1 MMPFWI
7 LSIIIP
13 VAYGHDVGV
22 IKGTVKDSESNLP
35 LQGAHIVIENTERQ
49 AVTNAL
55 GIFQFANADT
65 GTYQL
70 SISYVGYQ
78 PITQTVEVKS
88 DESVNLSVD
97 LVPSYLELSEVAV
110 MARPT
115 NDINT
120 ISAID
125 INLRPVQNSQD
136 ILRYVPGLF
145 IAQHAGGGKAEQIFL
160 RGFDIDHGTD
170 INLSV
175 DGMPV
180 NMVSHAHGQ
189 GYSDLH
195 FIIPETVGQV
205 NFQKG
210 PYYADR
216 GNFTTAGF
224 VEFSTKNALDK
235 SMVKVEGGQF
245 DTYRTVAMLDL
256 LGEKAR
262 ENNQH
267 AYIASEFLSTQGYF
281 DSPQNFTRFNLMG
294 KYNGVLDENK
304 YLTATFSTFR
314 SKWDASGQI
323 PQRAVDSGIIGRFGA
338 IDDTEG
344 GFTDRT
350 NLSIKLGNALED
362 GAFLSNQVYLIN
374 YGFELYSNFTF
385 NLEDP
390 ENGDQIRQKENRNTV
405 GYTGTYNKPYTFF
418 GKEASTDVGLG
429 LRYDDVDGN
438 ELSHSKARRITLD
451 SLALGDV
458 DEINAFA
465 FIDQNL
471 HLSDRLTLNAGLRLD
486 HFNFAYVNALDSVY
500 DRKTASK
507 TMASPKLNL
516 YYQANAS
523 TQLFLKSGIGFHSN
537 DTRVIVANTGKDI
550 LPKAYGVEVGSNFKP
565 WPDLFINTALW
576 YLYLDQEFVYV
587 GDAGIVEPSGRTQ
600 RAGIDLSFRYQPF
613 RWLFADIDLNYT
625 RPRALDADEGNDYI
639 PLAPAFTSIGGLS
652 FKTQNGFHGSL
663 RYRYLDDRPA
673 NEENSVVAEG
683 YFLLDAVVKYT
694 WQSFEFGL
702 SAENLLNEEW
712 KEAQFDT
719 ESRLSFETEPVSEI
733 HFTPGTPFFMKASV
747 SYYF

>member
-1 MMPFWI
+1 MMGIMMPM
-7 LSIIIP
+7 
-13 VAYGHDVGV
+13 AYGHDVV
-22 IKGTVKDSESNLP
+22 VLKGMVMDGETYLP
-35 LQGAHIVIENTERQ
+35 LQGAHVILENTDRQ
-49 AVTNAL
+49 TITNAL
-55 GIFQFANADT
+55 GKFQFSNVET

-70 SISYVGYQ
+70 QISYVGYQ
-78 PITQTVEVKS
+78 PVTQSIEVNPEKNIQIA
-88 DESVNLSVD
+88 VNLERS
-97 LVPSYLELSEVAV
+97 SLELSEIAV
-110 MARPT
+110 MARPSD
-115 NDINT
+115 DINT

-125 INLRPVQNSQD
+125 VNLRPVQSSQD

-195 FIIPETVGQV
+195 FIIPETVGNV

-210 PYYADR
+210 PYDADR

-224 VEFSTKNALDK
+224 VEFSTRNALDR

-245 DTYRTVAMLDL
+245 DTYRTVAMIDL

-267 AYIASEFLSTQGYF
+267 AYVASEFLSTQGYF
-281 DSPQNFTRFNLMG
+281 DSPQNFTRLNLLG

-323 PQRAVDSGIIGRFGA
+323 PQRAVESGLIGRFGA

-344 GFTDRT
+344 GYTDRT
-350 NLSIKLGNALED
+350 NLSVKLGNALEN
-362 GAFLSNQVYLIN
+362 GSFLSNQIYLVN
-374 YGFELYSNFTF
+374 YAFELYSNFTF

-390 ENGDQIRQKENRNTV
+390 ENGDQIRQKENRNIV
-405 GYTGTYNKPYTFF
+405 GYTGTYSKAYTLL
-418 GKEASTDVGLG
+418 GREASTDVGLG
-429 LRYDDVDGN
+429 FRYDDVDGN
-438 ELSHSKARRITLD
+438 ELSHTKARRIPLD
-451 SLALGDV
+451 SIALGDV

-465 FIDQNL
+465 FVDQHV
-471 HLSDRLTLNAGLRLD
+471 HLSDHLTLNAGLRLD

-500 DRKTASK
+500 QRNTVTK
-507 TMASPKLNL
+507 TMLSPKLNL
-516 YYQANAS
+516 FYQANAS
-523 TQLFLKSGIGFHSN
+523 TQLYLKSGIGFHSN
-537 DTRVIVANTGKDI
+537 DTRVIIGNTGKDI
-550 LPKAYGVEVGSNFKP
+550 LPKAYGVEVGTNFKP
-565 WPDLFINTALW
+565 LPSLFVNTSLW
-576 YLYLDQEFVYV
+576 LLHLDQEFVYV
-587 GDAGIVEPSGRTQ
+587 GDAGIVEPSGKTR

-613 RWLFADIDLNYT
+613 RWLFADMDMNFT
-625 RPRALDADEGNDYI
+625 HPRSLEADEGEDYI
-639 PLAPAFTSIGGLS
+639 PLALAFTNTGGLS
-652 FKTQNGFHGSL
+652 FQTQNGFHGSV

-673 NEENSVVAEG
+673 NEGNSVVAEG
-683 YFLLDAVVKYT
+683 YFLLDAVVRYT
-694 WQSFEFGL
+694 LPNFEFGL
-702 SAENLLNEEW
+702 SAENLLNVDW
-712 KEAQFDT
+712 NEAQFDT
-719 ESRLSFETEPVSEI
+719 ESRLPFETEPVSEI

-747 SYYF
+747 SYFF